1 MSAGG
6 SMTDFNSNQKSSQSN
21 KSRWDRIGIFL
32 SSLCVVHC
40 LLLPIL
46 MVVSPAT
53 AIFFKSEENYVHTY
67 LLLFL
72 IPVAFFALYSG
83 FRMHKE
89 KKPIFLMIVG
99 VAFVLAGTFLA
110 HKWLGHVWEPV
121 VVTIGSVIIV
131 RAHLLNSHHCRKCE
145 EEHHCIWD
153 HESEEQ
159 H

>member
-1 MSAGG
+1 
-6 SMTDFNSNQKSSQSN
+6 
-21 KSRWDRIGIFL
+21 
-32 SSLCVVHC
+32 
-40 LLLPIL
+40 
-46 MVVSPAT
+46 
-53 AIFFKSEENYVHTY
+53 
-67 LLLFL
+67 
-72 IPVAFFALYSG
+72 
-83 FRMHKE
+83 MHKE
-89 KKPIFLMIVG
+89 KKAYIFNDSWGCVCIG
-99 VAFVLAGTFLA
+99 WYILA